1 MRRLFQFQGGVFL
14 KEHKRD
20 ATAQPVQTARL
31 PKQLVLPLQQHIGEP
46 AEPIVQVGDKVLK
59 GQLIA
64 KATSAVSAPVH
75 ASSSGTVVA
84 IAGHAVSHPSHLNA
98 PCIIIDTDGEERW
111 IENREPVADYH
122 KLAPEEIRARIGDAG
137 IVGMGGAGFPAHVKL
152 NPGEHAVETLILNG
166 AECEPYITC
175 DEMLLRERALE
186 VIVGLRIMRYALQAK
201 RCIIGVEN
209 NKKKAFL
216 ALQEQVHNLG
226 TDFIEVIQVP
236 TVYPTG
242 GEKQLIQVLTGK
254 EVPAGGLPLDI
265 GIVCH
270 NVGTAY
276 AVYRAIEFDEPL
288 ISRYV
293 TIAGS
298 VAKARNLEV
307 LIGTPI
313 IDLIEECGGLRKT
326 LSRVIMGG
334 PMMGI
339 ALHDENI
346 PVTKT
351 TNCILANAKIG
362 DVPLASKSSFAMPC
376 IRCGTCAVSCPVGLL
391 PQQMYWHARAKD
403 FDKIQDYNL
412 FDCIECGCCDY
423 VCPSQIPLVHYFRYA
438 KTEIWAAQREKA
450 LSDVAR
456 ERHQFRE
463 ERLER
468 EKLEKQARHK
478 AKRAALDAK
487 KGVSKD
493 SAADAASNAKKAAIQ
508 AAMDRAQKKR
518 DEAGVAPKN
527 TQNLNTDQQKKIDE
541 ANARRAA
548 ARAEAA
554 QGASADK
561 PETNSEKQS

>member
-1 MRRLFQFQGGVFL
+1 MRRLFQFHGGVHL

-20 ATAQPVQTARL
+20 ATAQPTQVARL

-46 AEPIVQVGDKVLK
+46 AKPVVKAGDKVLK

-64 KATSAVSAPVH
+64 RPASAISAPVH
-75 ASSSGTVVA
+75 ASSSGTVVG
-84 IAGHAVSHPSHLNA
+84 IVNHAVSHPSHLDA

-111 IENREPVADYH
+111 IDNKPVVTNYH
-122 KLAPEEIRARIGDAG
+122 QLAPEKIREHVRDAG
-137 IVGMGGAGFPAHVKL
+137 IVGMGGAGFPAHIKL
-152 NPGEHAVETLILNG
+152 NPGEHSVDTLILNG

-209 NKKKAFL
+209 NKPKAIR
-216 ALQEQVHNLG
+216 ALQEQVRNTG
-226 TDFIEVIQVP
+226 ADFIEVIEVP

-254 EVPAGGLPLDI
+254 EVPAGKLPLDI
-265 GIVCH
+265 GVVCH

-276 AVYRAIEFDEPL
+276 AVYRAIEFGEPL

-293 TIAGS
+293 TVAGS
-298 VAKARNLEV
+298 VAHARNLEA
-307 LIGTPI
+307 LIGTPV
-313 IDLIEECGGLRKT
+313 IDLIEECGGNRKT
-326 LSRVIMGG
+326 LSRVILGG

-339 ALHDENI
+339 ALHDVTI

-351 TNCILANAKIG
+351 SNCILVNSTIG
-362 DVPLASKSSFAMPC
+362 DVPLASRSEHVMPC
-376 IRCGTCAVSCPVGLL
+376 IRCGNCATSCPVDLL
-391 PQQMYWHARAKD
+391 PQQLYWYARAKD
-403 FDKIQDYNL
+403 FDKAQDYHL

-438 KTEIWAAQREKA
+438 KTEIWALEEEKRHA
-450 LSDVAR
+450 DIAR

-463 ERLER
+463 ARLER
-468 EKLEKQARHK
+468 EKREKQERHK

-487 KGVSKD
+487 KGGTAND
-493 SAADAASNAKKAAIQ
+493 AADAASNAKKAAIQ
-508 AAMDRAQKKR
+508 AAMDRAKTKR
-518 DEAGVAPKN
+518 EASDVAPKN
-527 TQNLNTDQQKKIDE
+527 TGNLTLEQQKKIDE
-541 ANARRAA
+541 ANMRRA
-548 ARAEAA
+548 E
-554 QGASADK
+554 STDK
-561 PETNSEKQS
+561 KP

>member
-1 MRRLFQFQGGVFL
+1 MRRLFQFQGGVLL

-20 ATAQPVQTARL
+20 ATAQPVQAARL

-64 KATSAVSAPVH
+64 KPIGMISAPVH
-75 ASSSGTVVA
+75 ASSSGTVAA
-84 IAGHAVSHPSHLNA
+84 IVEHPVSHPSHLDA
-98 PCIIIDTDGEERW
+98 PCIIIDTDGEEHW
-111 IENREPVADYH
+111 TEDKHPIADYH
-122 KLAPEEIRARIGDAG
+122 QLSPEDIRTHIRNAG

-152 NPGEHAVETLILNG
+152 NPGKHAIDTLVLNG

-216 ALQEQVHNLG
+216 ALQEQVRNLG
-226 TDFIEVIQVP
+226 TDFIDVIQVP

-254 EVPAGGLPLDI
+254 EVPAGGFPLDI

-276 AVYRAIEFDEPL
+276 AVYRAIEYGEPL

-293 TIAGS
+293 TVAGS
-298 VAKARNLEV
+298 VAKARNLEA

-313 IDLIEECGGLRKT
+313 IDLIEECGGNRNT

-339 ALHDENI
+339 ALHDETI
-346 PVTKT
+346 PVTKV

-403 FDKIQDYNL
+403 FDKIQDYNI

-450 LSDVAR
+450 LSDISR

-463 ERLER
+463 TRLER

-478 AKRAALDAK
+478 AKRAALEAK
-487 KGVSKD
+487 KD
-493 SAADAASNAKKAAIQ
+493 SADGTDNSAVNAKKAAIQ
-508 AAMDRAQKKR
+508 AAMDRAKKKR
-518 DEAGVAPKN
+518 EEAGAAPKN
-527 TQNLNTDQQKKIDE
+527 TENLKPDQQKKIDE
-541 ANARRAA
+541 ANVRRAA
-548 ARAEAA
+548 IRAEAA
-554 QGASADK
+554 KAASPEAPEKK
-561 PETNSEKQS
+561 P

>member
-1 MRRLFQFQGGVFL
+1 MRRLFQFQGGVQL

-20 ATAQPVQTARL
+20 ATAQPVQAAQL
-31 PKQLVLPLQQHIGEP
+31 PKQLVLPLQQHIGEA
-46 AEPIVQVGDKVLK
+46 AEPLIAVGDKVLK

-64 KATSAVSAPVH
+64 KASSAVSAPVH

-84 IAGHAVSHPSHLNA
+84 IAGHPVSHPSHLNA

-111 IENREPVADYH
+111 TENRQSVADYH
-122 KLAPEEIRARIGDAG
+122 KLPPEEIRAHIRDAG
-137 IVGMGGAGFPAHVKL
+137 IVGMGGAGFPAHIKL
-152 NPGEHAVETLILNG
+152 DPGEHVVDTLILNG

-216 ALQEQVHNLG
+216 ALQEQVRNLG
-226 TDFIEVIQVP
+226 TDFIDVIQVP

-265 GIVCH
+265 SVVCH

-276 AVYRAIEFDEPL
+276 AVYRAIEFAEPL

-293 TIAGS
+293 TVAGS

-313 IDLIEECGGLRKT
+313 IDLIKECGGNPNT

-339 ALHDENI
+339 ALHDESI

-351 TNCILANAKIG
+351 TNCILVNARIG
-362 DVPLASKSSFAMPC
+362 DVPLASKDSFAMPC
-376 IRCGTCAVSCPVGLL
+376 IRCGTCAAACPVGLL

-463 ERLER
+463 QRLER

-487 KGVSKD
+487 KGGTSND
-493 SAADAASNAKKAAIQ
+493 ADAAKKAAIK

-527 TQNLNTDQQKKIDE
+527 IDNLNTDQQKKIDE

-548 ARAEAA
+548 VRAEATQA
-554 QGASADK
+554 TSPQK
-561 PETNSEKQS
+561 TPETKSEKNP

>member
-1 MRRLFQFQGGVFL
+1 MRRLFQFHGGVHL

-20 ATAQPVQTARL
+20 ATAQPVQVARL

-46 AEPIVQVGDKVLK
+46 AEAIVQVGDKVLK

-64 KATSAVSAPVH
+64 KPVGAISAPVH

-84 IAGHAVSHPSHLNA
+84 IANHAVSHPSHLNA
-98 PCIIIDTDGEERW
+98 PCIIIETDGEERW
-111 IENREPVADYH
+111 VEDRHPVANYH
-122 KLAPEEIRARIGDAG
+122 ELAPEEIRGRIRDAG

-152 NPGEHAVETLILNG
+152 DPRQHAVDILVLNA

-186 VIVGLRIMRYALQAK
+186 VIVGLRIMRYALHAK

-209 NKKKAFL
+209 NKKAAFR
-216 ALQEQVHNLG
+216 ALQEQVRNTG
-226 TDFIEVIQVP
+226 ADFIDVIQVP

-254 EVPAGGLPLDI
+254 EVPSGGLPLDI
-265 GIVCH
+265 GVVCH

-293 TIAGS
+293 TVAGS
-298 VAKARNLEV
+298 VAHARNLEV
-307 LIGTPI
+307 LIGTPV
-313 IDLIEECGGLRKT
+313 IDLIEECGGNRNT
-326 LSRVIMGG
+326 LSRIIMGG

-339 ALHDENI
+339 TLHDETI

-351 TNCILANAKIG
+351 TNCILVNARIG
-362 DVPLASKSSFAMPC
+362 DVPLASKDSFAMPC
-376 IRCGTCAVSCPVGLL
+376 IRCGNCAAACPVDLL
-391 PQQMYWHARAKD
+391 PQQLYWYAHAKD
-403 FDKIQDYNL
+403 FDKAQDYHL

-438 KTEIWAAQREKA
+438 KTEIWAQQREKA
-450 LSDVAR
+450 LSDIAR
-456 ERHQFRE
+456 ERHRFRE

-468 EKLEKQARHK
+468 EKREKQERHK
-478 AKRAALDAK
+478 QKRAALDA
-487 KGVSKD
+487 GTTGNTGAENT
-493 SAADAASNAKKAAIQ
+493 AADAKKAAIQ
-508 AAMDRAQKKR
+508 AAMERAKNKR
-518 DEAGVAPKN
+518 EANAIQPKN
-527 TQNLNTDQQKKIDE
+527 VDNLTADQQRKIDE

-548 ARAEAA
+548 VRQKA
-554 QGASADK
+554 K
-561 PETNSEKQS
+561 PETSVNTEQDTQS

>member
-1 MRRLFQFQGGVFL
+1 MRRLFQFNGGVLL

-20 ATAQPVQTARL
+20 ATAQAVRTARL
-31 PKQLVLPLQQHIGEP
+31 PKRLVLPLQQHIGEP
-46 AEPIVQVGDKVLK
+46 AEPIVAVGDKVLK

-64 KATSAVSAPVH
+64 RPVSLISAPVH

-84 IAGHAVSHPSHLNA
+84 IAEHAVSHPSHLDA
-98 PCIIIDTDGEERW
+98 PCITIETDGEERW
-111 IENREPVADYH
+111 KQRQPAATNYHDLSPEQLRE
-122 KLAPEEIRARIGDAG
+122 LIRDAG

-152 NPGEHAVETLILNG
+152 NPGQQTIDTLILNG

-186 VIVGLRIMRYALQAK
+186 IIVGLRIMRYALQAQ

-209 NKKKAFL
+209 NKAAAFR
-216 ALQEQVHNLG
+216 ALQEQVRNTG
-226 TDFIEVIQVP
+226 ADFIEVVQVP

-254 EVPAGGLPLDI
+254 QVPTGGLPINI
-265 GIVCH
+265 GVVCH

-276 AVYRAIEFDEPL
+276 AIYRAVEFDEPL

-293 TIAGS
+293 TVAGS

-313 IDLIEECGGLRKT
+313 IDLIEECGGNRNT

-339 ALHDENI
+339 ALHDETV
-346 PVTKT
+346 PVIKT
-351 TNCILANAKIG
+351 TNCILVNTTIG
-362 DVPLASKSSFAMPC
+362 DVPLASKNTFAMPC
-376 IRCGTCAVSCPVGLL
+376 IRCGNCAVACPVDLL
-391 PQQMYWHARAKD
+391 PQQLYWHARAKD
-403 FDKIQDYNL
+403 FDKVQDYNL

-438 KTEIWAAQREKA
+438 KTEIWAQQQEKV
-450 LSDVAR
+450 LSDAAR
-456 ERHQFRE
+456 ERFQFRE

-468 EKLEKQARHK
+468 EKREKQARHK
-478 AKRAALDAK
+478 QKRAALDAK
-487 KGVSKD
+487 KGGAKD
-493 SAADAASNAKKAAIQ
+493 SVADAAANAKKAAIQ
-508 AAMDRAQKKR
+508 AAMARAKAKR
-518 DEAGVAPKN
+518 EVNAIKPKN
-527 TQNLNTDQQKKIDE
+527 IDNLTTDQQQKIDD
-541 ANARRAA
+541 ADRR
-548 ARAEAA
+548 RST
-554 QGASADK
+554 QS
-561 PETNSEKQS
+561 ETNGTVKQDAH

>member
-1 MRRLFQFQGGVFL
+1 MRRLFQFHGGVHL

-20 ATAQPVQTARL
+20 ATAQPVQPARL
-31 PKQLVLPLQQHIGEP
+31 PKHLVLPLQQHIGEP
-46 AEPIVQVGDKVLK
+46 AEAIVEVGDKVRK

-64 KATSAVSAPVH
+64 TPIGAISAPVH

-84 IAGHAVSHPSHLNA
+84 IANHAVSHPSHLDA
-98 PCIIIDTDGEERW
+98 PCIIIETDGEERW
-111 IENREPVADYH
+111 IDGRQPVANYH
-122 KLAPEEIRARIGDAG
+122 ALPPEEIRDRIRNAG
-137 IVGMGGAGFPAHVKL
+137 IVGMGGAGFPAHIKL
-152 NPGEHAVETLILNG
+152 DPRQHVIDTLILNG

-209 NKKKAFL
+209 NKPAAIR
-216 ALQEQVHNLG
+216 ALQDQVRNTG
-226 TDFIEVIQVP
+226 ADFIDVIEVP

-254 EVPAGGLPLDI
+254 EVPSGGLPLDV
-265 GIVCH
+265 GVVCH

-293 TIAGS
+293 TVAGS
-298 VAKARNLEV
+298 VAHARNLEV
-307 LIGTPI
+307 LIGTPV
-313 IDLIEECGGLRKT
+313 IDLIEECGGNRNT
-326 LSRVIMGG
+326 LSRIIMGG

-339 ALHDENI
+339 ALHDETI

-351 TNCILANAKIG
+351 TNCILVNARSG
-362 DVPLASKSSFAMPC
+362 DVPLASKDNLAMPC
-376 IRCGTCAVSCPVGLL
+376 IRCGNCATACPVDLL
-391 PQQMYWHARAKD
+391 PQQLYWYARAKD
-403 FDKIQDYNL
+403 FDKAQDYHL

-438 KTEIWAAQREKA
+438 KTEIWAQQHEKA
-450 LSDVAR
+450 LSDIAR

-468 EKLEKQARHK
+468 EKREKQERHK
-478 AKRAALDAK
+478 QKRAALDASNT
-487 KGVSKD
+487 GNTGTENT
-493 SAADAASNAKKAAIQ
+493 AADAKKAAIQ
-508 AAMDRAQKKR
+508 AAMERAKNKR
-518 DEAGVAPKN
+518 EANAIQPKN
-527 TQNLNTDQQKKIDE
+527 VDNLTADQQRKIDE
-541 ANARRAA
+541 ANARRTSHNQAA
-548 ARAEAA
+548 
-554 QGASADK
+554 K
-561 PETNSEKQS
+561 PATSVNTEQDTQS